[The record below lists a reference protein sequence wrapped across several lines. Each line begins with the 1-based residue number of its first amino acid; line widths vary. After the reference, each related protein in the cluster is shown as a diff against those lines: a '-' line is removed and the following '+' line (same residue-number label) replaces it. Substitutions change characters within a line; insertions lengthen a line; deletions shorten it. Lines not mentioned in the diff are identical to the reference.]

1 MLPILAPWAYDI
13 IGVILLRFI
22 PLMKLR
28 GIQLEA
34 VRKKAEK
41 ITSLHDKQTLL

>member
-1 MLPILAPWAYDI
+1 MLPIFAPRAYDI
-13 IGVILLRFI
+13 IEDILLRFT
-22 PLMKLR
+22 PLMKRR

-41 ITSLHDKQTLL
+41 ITSLHDN